1 MSTIEE
7 LRREIAR
14 EKAYE
19 ESDIE
24 MANLGKEKK
33 YLEKELKARKF
44 KRKYGKFVPS
54 VDINKVKKFGSG
66 IKSDVQKFGS
76 GIKSG
81 VQRLGSEVNKVRERQ
96 DAISMKR
103 KTDLKPNKQQ
113 PIRKRVGL
121 FG

>member
-1 MSTIEE
+1 MATIEE

-33 YLEKELKARKF
+33 YLEKDLKARRF

-54 VDINKVKKFGSG
+54 VDMNKVKK
-66 IKSDVQKFGS
+66 VGS

-81 VQRLGSEVNKVRERQ
+81 IQRLGSEVGKVRAKQDARERQ
-96 DAISMKR
+96 EKAIKKR
-103 KTDLKPNKQQ
+103 KTKQRPQ
-113 PIRKRVGL
+113 SQGL
-121 FG
+121 GIFG

>member
-1 MSTIEE
+1 MC
-7 LRREIAR
+7 
-14 EKAYE
+14 
-19 ESDIE
+19 
-24 MANLGKEKK
+24 NLGKEKK

-54 VDINKVKKFGSG
+54 VDINKVK
-66 IKSDVQKFGS
+66 KFGS

-113 PIRKRVGL
+113 PIRKRIGL